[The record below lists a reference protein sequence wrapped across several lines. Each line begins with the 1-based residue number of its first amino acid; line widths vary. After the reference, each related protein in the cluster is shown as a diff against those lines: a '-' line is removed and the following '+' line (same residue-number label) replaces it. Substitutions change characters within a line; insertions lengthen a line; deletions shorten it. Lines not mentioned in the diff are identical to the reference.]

1 MKPIFR
7 IFKYLRYYPWP
18 IGLNIFF
25 NLLSI
30 LFNLGSKKKDETILN
45 NVTKHDSILQKLF
58 NMINNFNAETSQY
71 VIYCDNLNSYIKKDF
86 AEIREIINDKINFIL
101 KEYSQTSVRLQNEQL
116 SLKNEIV
123 FLQKENE
130 ETLNKIV
137 DLKKKITKMEKMI
150 GHNEKDKNGLFKTK

>member
-1 MKPIFR
+1 M
-7 IFKYLRYYPWP
+7 
-18 IGLNIFF
+18 NTDQNF
-25 NLLSI
+25 N
-30 LFNLGSKKKDETILN
+30 NNKKKDETILN

-116 SLKNEIV
+116 SLKNEII

-137 DLKKKITKMEKMI
+137 DLKKKITKMEKII
-150 GHNEKDKNGLFKTK
+150 GYNEKDKNGLFKTK

>member
-1 MKPIFR
+1 M
-7 IFKYLRYYPWP
+7 
-18 IGLNIFF
+18 NTDQNF
-25 NLLSI
+25 NT
-30 LFNLGSKKKDETILN
+30 NDKNKKETILN
-45 NVTKHDSILQKLF
+45 NVSKHDTSLQRLF
-58 NMINNFNAETSQY
+58 NMISKFNQETSQY

-101 KEYSQTSVRLQNEQL
+101 KEYSQTSSRLQNEQL

-137 DLKKKITKMEKMI
+137 DLKKKITKMEKII
-150 GHNEKDKNGLFKTK
+150 GNNENDKNGLFKTK

>member
-1 MKPIFR
+1 M
-7 IFKYLRYYPWP
+7 
-18 IGLNIFF
+18 NTDQNF
-25 NLLSI
+25 N
-30 LFNLGSKKKDETILN
+30 NNKKKDETILN

-150 GHNEKDKNGLFKTK
+150 GHNEKDNNGLFKTK